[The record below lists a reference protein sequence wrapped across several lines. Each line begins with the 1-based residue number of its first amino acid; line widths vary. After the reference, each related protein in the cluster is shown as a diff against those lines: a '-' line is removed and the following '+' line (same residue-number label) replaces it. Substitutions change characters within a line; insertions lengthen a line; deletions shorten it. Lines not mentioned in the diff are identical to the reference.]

1 MVFKRV
7 LGSLG
12 ADGPVMD
19 TILDREPVRPGGV
32 VRGHV
37 RLRGGG
43 DACVLEH
50 LALELVAGVEAGY
63 GGEEHQSGVVF
74 DRLRL
79 GGGFRL
85 DAREHR
91 DIPFTIH
98 IPWETPLTEVS
109 GQPLDVVLGVRAE
122 LAAAG
127 AKDHGDPEPLIVR
140 PLPVQEAVLG
150 ALGRLGFGLVA
161 ADLRLAHIAGT
172 GQRLPFHQEIELTP
186 APQYLHDVNEI
197 ALTLLTGPDGMEVV
211 LEADKRGGR
220 SGTQGR
226 HTVRHEGLERRD
238 WTGEVDSW
246 IRALIESRATHT
258 ARDGRTGAGVAG
270 VAGIAA
276 GTAAGGGA
284 VGGDMVPA
292 GLGDALGNL
301 AGLDDLENLEGL
313 GDLEGL
319 EVLGGTQ
326 DLEGSGSEKED
337 RG

>member
-12 ADGPVMD
+12 VGGPVVD

-37 RLRGGG
+37 RLRGGAS
-43 DACVLEH
+43 ACDLEH
-50 LALELVAGVEAGY
+50 LALELVAGVGARAGY
-63 GGEEHQSGVVF
+63 GGEGHEDGVVF

-85 DAREHR
+85 DARRHR
-91 DIPFTIH
+91 DIPFSVH
-98 IPWETPLTEVS
+98 LPWETPLTEVS
-109 GQPLDVVLGVRAE
+109 GQPLGVVLGIRVE

-127 AKDHGDPEPLIVR
+127 ARGHDDPEPLIVR

-197 ALTLLTGPDGMEVV
+197 TLTLLTGPDGMEVV
-211 LEADKRGGR
+211 LEADKRGGG
-220 SGTQGR
+220 SGDVQGR
-226 HTVRHEGLERRD
+226 HTVRHEDHEGYEGHEGHEPYEGHEGFEQRD
-238 WTGEVDSW
+238 WTGEIDSW
-246 IRALIESRATHT
+246 IRALIEARA
-258 ARDGRTGAGVAG
+258 RYGRTSAAIART
-270 VAGIAA
+270 AGIAGTAGVTA
-276 GTAAGGGA
+276 GTAAGA
-284 VGGDMVPA
+284 VGGGMVAA
-292 GLGDALGNL
+292 GLGDALRNL
-301 AGLDDLENLEGL
+301 AGLDDPGL
-313 GDLEGL
+313 
-319 EVLGGTQ
+319 
-326 DLEGSGSEKED
+326 SGSEEENQ
-337 RG
+337 G

>member
-12 ADGPVMD
+12 AGGPVMD

-43 DACVLEH
+43 SACDLEH
-50 LALELVAGVEAGY
+50 LALELVAGVGAGY
-63 GGEEHQSGVVF
+63 GGEEHEGGVVF

-109 GQPLDVVLGVRAE
+109 GQPLGVVLGVRVE
-122 LAAAG
+122 LATAG
-127 AKDHGDPEPLIVR
+127 AKDHGDPEPLIVC

-211 LEADKRGGR
+211 LEADKRGGG
-220 SGTQGR
+220 SGAQGR

-238 WTGEVDSW
+238 WSGEVDSW

-258 ARDGRTGAGVAG
+258 ARDGRTGAAIAGVAG
-270 VAGIAA
+270 VTA
-276 GTAAGGGA
+276 GTAAAGGA
-284 VGGDMVPA
+284 VGGGMVPA

-301 AGLDDLENLEGL
+301 AGLGDLENPEGP
-313 GDLEGL
+313 GDSGG
-319 EVLGGTQ
+319 LGGTK
-326 DLEGSGSEKED
+326 DLGGPGSEQVD

>member
-12 ADGPVMD
+12 VGGPVVD
-19 TILDREPVRPGGV
+19 TVLDREPVRPGGV

-43 DACVLEH
+43 SACDLEH
-50 LALELVAGVEAGY
+50 LALELVAGVQAGY
-63 GGEEHQSGVVF
+63 GGEEHEGGVVF
-74 DRLRL
+74 DRLQL

-98 IPWETPLTEVS
+98 IPRETPLTEVS
-109 GQPLDVVLGVRAE
+109 GQPLGVVLGVRVE

-197 ALTLLTGPDGMEVV
+197 ALTLLTGPDAMEVF
-211 LEADKRGGR
+211 LEADKRGRG
-220 SGTQGR
+220 SGALGR
-226 HTVRHEGLERRD
+226 HTVRHEGLEQRH

-258 ARDGRTGAGVAG
+258 ARDDRTGAVIAG
-270 VAGIAA
+270 VTA
-276 GTAAGGGA
+276 GTATGGA
-284 VGGDMVPA
+284 VGGGMVAA

-301 AGLDDLENLEGL
+301 AGLGDDLGDLGGL
-313 GDLEGL
+313 GDLSA
-319 EVLGGTQ
+319 LGGTK
-326 DLEGSGSEKED
+326 DLGGSGSEEAS